1 MKKILLIATGG
12 TIASVQTEN
21 GLKPAISPEML
32 LSYIPNACTECD
44 IDVKQIFNI
53 DSTNIQPEHWMLI
66 VREIESSYDSYD
78 GFLITHGTDTMAYT
92 ASALSYLI
100 QGASKPIVL
109 TGAQKPISDEF
120 TDARRNL
127 SDSINFI
134 LNGGLNGIFIVF
146 DGKAI
151 LGTRARKIRSKSFAA
166 FDSIGYPIAAFI
178 DDNRII
184 KYLEAPVVQGEV
196 RFAPSI
202 SDSVFLLKL
211 IPGIRPEILAYL
223 GEHYD
228 IIVIESYGVGGIPF
242 YDKRNFMNELRT
254 LTEKGKIIVIAT
266 QVMLEGSD
274 AEKYEVGAL
283 ALDRYNVLQS
293 FDMTVESAVTKLMW
307 LCAEHSDY
315 EEIRDGFYTCINHDL
330 LYEPKNQKRSNLK
343 IQ

>member
-12 TIASVQTEN
+12 TIASVPTEN
-21 GLKPAISPEML
+21 GLKPALSPEML
-32 LSYIPNACTECD
+32 ISYIPQACNKCS

-66 VREIESSYDSYD
+66 VKEIQANYGAYD

-92 ASALSYLI
+92 AAALSYLI
-100 QGASKPIVL
+100 QNSSKPIVI
-109 TGAQKPISDEF
+109 TGAQKPISAEF

-134 LNGGLNGIFIVF
+134 LNGTLSGIFIIF

-178 DDNRII
+178 DESRII
-184 KYLEAPVVQGEV
+184 KYMDAPVTTGELK
-196 RFAPSI
+196 FAQAI

-228 IIVIESYGVGGIPF
+228 IIVSESYGVGGIPF
-242 YDKRNFMNELRT
+242 YDKRNFLRELEA
-254 LTEKGKIIVIAT
+254 LTSKSKIIVIAT

-283 ALDRYNVLQS
+283 AMERYNVLQS

-307 LCAEHSDY
+307 LAAKYKTY
-315 EEIRDGFYTCINHDL
+315 EEIRKGFYECINHDL
-330 LYEPKNQKRSNLK
+330 LYEPNAE
-343 IQ
+343 